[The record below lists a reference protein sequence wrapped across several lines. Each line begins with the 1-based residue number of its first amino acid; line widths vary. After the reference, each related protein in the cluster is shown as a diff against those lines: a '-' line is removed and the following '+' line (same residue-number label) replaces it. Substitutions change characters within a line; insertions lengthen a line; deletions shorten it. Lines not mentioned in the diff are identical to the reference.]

1 MRSAPAEI
9 EVFARCSL
17 LVVRLSLTVGVRRQ
31 LQQIPRVL
39 DIAGATGEVTKADG
53 AVAQVSGSE
62 HERFWH
68 TAGSDLLIQI
78 NRARTFPAWALRG
91 TLLDLGVEHL
101 RLGAFGGRSA
111 AFKMPHESRS

>member
-31 LQQIPRVL
+31 LQQIPRIL
-39 DIAGATGEVTKADG
+39 DIPSAAGEVTKTAG
-53 AVAQVSGSE
+53 AVAQVSDSE

-68 TAGSDLLIQI
+68 TADSNVL
-78 NRARTFPAWALRG
+78 
-91 TLLDLGVEHL
+91 
-101 RLGAFGGRSA
+101 S
-111 AFKMPHESRS
+111 